1 MEYQFPISACVHVY
15 TRISLSAASERK
27 FVKLERE
34 DILVKNRETIDTFE
48 SSKRD
53 RSSQQ
58 IDSVNAEGRKYRAE
72 YQFVILGVLPPGEK
86 AVQRGWNSS
95 PLPINNR

>member
-34 DILVKNRETIDTFE
+34 YLVKNRETIDTFE

-58 IDSVNAEGRKYRAE
+58 IDPVNAEG
-72 YQFVILGVLPPGEK
+72 
-86 AVQRGWNSS
+86 
-95 PLPINNR
+95 

>member
-34 DILVKNRETIDTFE
+34 YLVKNRETIDTFE

-58 IDSVNAEGRKYRAE
+58 IDPVNAEGRKYRAE
-72 YQFVILGVLPPGEK
+72 YQFVILEVLPPGEK